1 MKTSVF
7 SHWLHHHL
15 EKQPHYIKKLL
26 KHSAV
31 LRTNQE
37 AIARSMAIALFMSC
51 IPIPF
56 HSVLVI
62 LMAIFLA
69 ANPLIAFNVLW
80 IVNNPFT
87 MAPIYYGCYRI
98 GLWILQLPPQ
108 PFEFDTSWQ
117 WVIHELAIIWQPFLL
132 GCLVS
137 GITLGLVTYLMMRL
151 FYRLRSLTKFS
162 HQS

>member
-69 ANPLIAFNVLW
+69 ANPLIAFTVLW

-108 PFEFDTSWQ
+108 PFEFENAENHLTCKKYILLCFYKS
-117 WVIHELAIIWQPFLL
+117 HHFLL
-132 GCLVS
+132 LCRKRRFIKFGCWL
-137 GITLGLVTYLMMRL
+137 
-151 FYRLRSLTKFS
+151 
-162 HQS
+162 QN